1 VVDYKIDISCF
12 SAEHEAL
19 RSRTKTGIMCPS
31 VYPRSVVSALLGSG
45 CGAAL
50 PNINVYR
57 KFQMAIKGANTIDTT
72 PPQKLA
78 KVSLFYLYL

>member
-1 VVDYKIDISCF
+1 MYD
-12 SAEHEAL
+12 SADDDSE
-19 RSRTKTGIMCPS
+19 S
-31 VYPRSVVSALLGSG
+31 VASALLGSG

-72 PPQKLA
+72 PPC
-78 KVSLFYLYL
+78 VR